1 VSQQANIAPPGP
13 VRVVILDLEDP
24 IPELA
29 PDGRYESAMVVGRR
43 GGVPTG
49 VVDVDLRTGRFDLQ
63 EQLRPLFAGSAARQS
78 SVPAE
83 SADLP
88 SISVVVPTIVART
101 EDLEHLLAGFE
112 QVRYPDVE
120 YILVDN
126 RRAIPTPDPLPGLL
140 VGRTGIRVVRE
151 ERPGISAARN
161 AGVAAATGDIVV
173 FTDDDVR
180 VDPQWLLAIGRRF
193 ASDPAIDAVT
203 GLILPAELETPAQVW
218 FERYYGG
225 FSGERTF
232 APLTLQ
238 AERVGPRSLRG
249 SRIAVT
255 DADGGLVRTFAVYGA
270 GAFGAGANMA
280 FRRST
285 LQRLGGFDLA
295 LGTGTPA
302 RGGEDLAAL
311 ISVLWNAG
319 KVGYEPASVVH
330 HRHRREVAELEHQ
343 LRGNGVGFTAM
354 LTSLVSHDRRHVLGL
369 ASQLPLAAAAMARQ
383 SLARVQGRR
392 KTRSAEPETEQ
403 SGAAQFPRSLVLNEL
418 RGYPKGPFAYLR
430 SRQSTAGWSARSGD
444 GANPPVAAGAQ
455 FAPVPSTPGPS
466 TPAPSHL
473 PPAPSRLT

>member
-1 VSQQANIAPPGP
+1 MSQQANTTQQPGP

-24 IPELA
+24 IPDLLPE
-29 PDGRYESAMVVGRR
+29 GRYESAMVVGRR
-43 GGVPTG
+43 GGVPIG
-49 VVDVDLRTGRFDLQ
+49 AVDVDLRTGRFDLQ
-63 EQLRPLFAGSAARQS
+63 QQLRPLFEQSAAR
-78 SVPAE
+78 PASTRTE
-83 SADLP
+83 LTDADLP
-88 SISVVVPTIVART
+88 RISVVVPTIVART

-120 YILVDN
+120 FILVDN

-140 VGRTGIRVVRE
+140 IGRSGIRVVRA

-161 AGVAAATGDIVV
+161 AGVAAATGDIVA

-180 VDPQWLLAIGRRF
+180 VDPQWLHAIGRRF
-193 ASDPAIDAVT
+193 AGDPAIEAVT

-238 AERVGPRSLRG
+238 AERTGARSLRG

-255 DADGGLVRTFAVYGA
+255 DADGQLVRTFAVYGA
-270 GAFGAGANMA
+270 GAYGAGANMA
-280 FRRST
+280 FRRDA

-311 ISVLWNAG
+311 ISVLWNGG

-330 HRHRREVAELEHQ
+330 HRHRREVSELEHQ
-343 LRGNGVGFTAM
+343 LGGNGVGFTAM
-354 LTSLVSHDRRHVLGL
+354 LTSLVSHDRRHLLGL
-369 ASQLPLAAAAMARQ
+369 ASQLPLAGREMLRQ
-383 SLARVQGRR
+383 SVARVQGR
-392 KTRSAEPETEQ
+392 KGTAAEADAARDDT
-403 SGAAQFPRSLVLNEL
+403 AQFPRNLVMHEL
-418 RGYPKGPFAYLR
+418 RGYPKGPFAYIR
-430 SRQSTAGWSARSGD
+430 SRRSTAAWSARSEAG
-444 GANPPVAAGAQ
+444 GAHPGAAGAQ
-455 FAPVPSTPGPS
+455 SAASPLH
-466 TPAPSHL
+466 PA
-473 PPAPSRLT
+473 PAPSRLT